1 MIYRVISFTLLIG
14 LFFIGSL
21 AWAQDPS
28 TTHAASSMYT
38 LPTILDL
45 ALKRNPVMAAEQGS
59 LAQKRGQQLTAK
71 AYPNPTLTVH
81 SGRGKIRD
89 PSNGRSLLERSVT
102 MSQQLEWPLMRAAR
116 QKAAEAGVQEG
127 RAAIELTKLNLTAD
141 VKKAFFALLLAQT
154 KNDLSNKILTT
165 VHELS
170 RAVRRRVEAGEA
182 PPFEA
187 VKVQVESLQVQ
198 KEVRRTLGTLRAA
211 QASLNAITAGALG
224 PDFSIQGK
232 FWAWPKDRH
241 VDDVSNQSVQ
251 HHPLITKLKMLV
263 GEARQRHIQEQ
274 QARVP
279 TFTMSGSFQRDA
291 GRQGFVG
298 GLSVPLPLWSLRE
311 GKIAQALGAQ
321 RQAEANLLHAR
332 NNLVKR
338 ITQNFQL
345 SRAAAGQITTYEE
358 GLLKQA
364 REAMRIA
371 KVSFRFGESSLL
383 EVLDAQRVLWQTLSG
398 YAQARYDLS
407 VALAE
412 LERSAGKL

>member
-1 MIYRVISFTLLIG
+1 MIYRVIFFTLLIG
-14 LFFIGSL
+14 GLFMGSL
-21 AWAQDPS
+21 VGAQDPP
-28 TTHAASSMYT
+28 ANQAQNVYT
-38 LPTILDL
+38 LQTILDL
-45 ALKRNPVMAAEQGS
+45 ALEQNPVIAARQGS
-59 LAQKRGQQLTAK
+59 LAQRRGQQLTAK
-71 AYPNPTLTVH
+71 AYPNPTLSVS

-89 PSNGRSLLERSVT
+89 PSNGMSQIERSVT
-102 MSQQLEWPLMRAAR
+102 MSQPLEWPLMRAAR

-127 RAAIELTKLNLTAD
+127 QAAILLTKLNLTAD
-141 VKKAFFALLLAQT
+141 TKKAFFALLLAQT
-154 KNDLSNKILTT
+154 KRDLANKMLTT
-165 VHELS
+165 VHELG
-170 RAVRRRVEAGEA
+170 RAVRRRVESGEA

-198 KEVRRTLGTLRAA
+198 KEVTRVLGTLLAA
-211 QASLNAITAGALG
+211 RASLNAVTAGALG

-232 FWAWPKDRH
+232 FLAWPGDLQ
-241 VDDVSNQSVQ
+241 VDEVSKRSVQ
-251 HHPLITKLKMLV
+251 HHPLIDKLKMLV
-263 GEARQRHIQEQ
+263 SEARQRHIQEQ

-279 TFTMSGSFQRDA
+279 TFTMSGSFQRDT

-321 RQAEANLLHAR
+321 RQAEANLLHAQ

-338 ITQNFQL
+338 ITQNYQL
-345 SRAAAGQITTYEE
+345 SRAAAGQLTTYEE

-371 KVSFRFGESSLL
+371 KVSFRFGEASLL

-407 VALAE
+407 IALAE
-412 LERSAGKL
+412 LERSAGPLS